1 MIGGIVVKK
10 QGATPGI
17 LAKERNRIQRD
28 AFYEIGSHWHAKML
42 PKHFT
47 RQAFTLY
54 RDVYQPRK
62 PRYERRKF
70 RRFGH
75 TYPLVYSGES
85 MRLALSIRDVRATSR
100 GNRVVLH
107 SRRFNMR
114 HPKSKIN
121 MREEVT
127 FISQT
132 EDRGLGLRFDREFQ
146 DGIDSIRTSEETKV
160 V

>member
-1 MIGGIVVKK
+1 
-10 QGATPGI
+10 
-17 LAKERNRIQRD
+17 
-28 AFYEIGSHWHAKML
+28 
-42 PKHFT
+42 
-47 RQAFTLY
+47 
-54 RDVYQPRK
+54 
-62 PRYERRKF
+62 
-70 RRFGH
+70 
-75 TYPLVYSGES
+75 
-85 MRLALSIRDVRATSR
+85 
-100 GNRVVLH
+100 
-107 SRRFNMR
+107 MR